1 MDTSFQESKYGLNEK
16 VAIVTGGGTGIG
28 LGITKSLVKQ
38 GANVVITGRREE
50 PLRNAERKYDDAV
63 IGISADLSK
72 LGEAEKVVQFAK
84 DKLGGVNIL
93 VNSAGTAIPK
103 PFLETTQEDYD
114 LQFNINVNGLIKMTQ
129 EVAKELVHTGGGAIV
144 NISSTVAQAPTPG
157 LSIYASS
164 KAAVEQFSRNLAVEL
179 GPLGIRVNAVAP
191 GTTDTDLYRNF
202 GGDDPE
208 IGNQMIQMTPLG
220 RLGKPE
226 DIARA
231 VTWLV
236 SDEASWITGQ
246 VVQSSGGFM
255 L

>member
-1 MDTSFQESKYGLNEK
+1 MENTFKGKYELNGK

-28 LGITKSLVKQ
+28 LGITKSLVSQ
-38 GANVVITGRREE
+38 GAKAVITGRRDE
-50 PLRNAERKYDDAV
+50 PLRNAEKELGGSV
-63 IGISADLSK
+63 LGITADLS
-72 LGEAEKVVQFAK
+72 LPGEAMKVVQFTK
-84 DKLGGVNIL
+84 DKFGGVNIL
-93 VNSAGTAIPK
+93 VNNAGTAIPK
-103 PFLETTQEDYD
+103 PFLDTNHEDYD
-114 LQFNINVNGLIKMTQ
+114 LQYKINVNGLIGVTR
-129 EVAKELVHTGGGAIV
+129 EVAKELAQNGGGAIV
-144 NISSTVAQAPTPG
+144 NISSTVAQSPTPG

-164 KAAVEQFSRNLAVEL
+164 KAAVEQFSRTLAVEL
-179 GPLGIRVNAVAP
+179 GPAGIRVNSVAP
-191 GTTDTDLYRNF
+191 GTTETDLYRSA
-202 GGDDPE
+202 GGDDPAV
-208 IGNQMIQMTPLG
+208 GSQMIQMTPLG